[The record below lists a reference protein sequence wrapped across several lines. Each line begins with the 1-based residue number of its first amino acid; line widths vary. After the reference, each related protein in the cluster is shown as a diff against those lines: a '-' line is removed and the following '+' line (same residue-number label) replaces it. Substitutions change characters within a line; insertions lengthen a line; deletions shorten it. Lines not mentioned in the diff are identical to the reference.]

1 MSGLFNDAVDLFA
14 APEAIASNPLTHQDN
29 GSQAYALWCKHL
41 RQWSRQPHALLS
53 SDTQQQLALSLLSA
67 SQHLSLGQQL
77 RRASAEQ
84 QAGAAQLRA
93 IIGNF
98 INWLGYAEQP
108 VAQRP
113 ASRIAKGSAIFVQPT
128 AASRTRLTQLGEQPV
143 HAATRYV
150 YDWLVA
156 LYARSIE
163 PGDAVNLLALRD
175 DAQQRLHALLR

>member
-1 MSGLFNDAVDLFA
+1 MENTLV
-14 APEAIASNPLTHQDN
+14 HQDH

-53 SDTQQQLALSLLSA
+53 ADSQQQLALSLLVA
-67 SQHLSLGQQL
+67 SQRLALAQQL

-108 VAQRP
+108 VSQRP
-113 ASRIAKGSAIFVQPT
+113 ASRIAKGEAIFALP
-128 AASRTRLTQLGEQPV
+128 AAPSRVRLTQLGEQPV

-156 LYARSIE
+156 LYARSTE
-163 PGDAVNLLALRD
+163 PGEAINPLALNRG
-175 DAQQRLHALLR
+175 AQQTLQTILR